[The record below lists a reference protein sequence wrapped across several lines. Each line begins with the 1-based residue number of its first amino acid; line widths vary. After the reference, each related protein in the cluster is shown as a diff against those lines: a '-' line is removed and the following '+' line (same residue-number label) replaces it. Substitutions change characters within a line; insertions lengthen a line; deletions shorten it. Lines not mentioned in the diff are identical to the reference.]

1 MKKITS
7 LLAIALSVIFLS
19 CGSDSSSE
27 PASNW
32 SPSNVQ
38 LNEYNGMKISE
49 KITAGWNLGNTL
61 DATDGKGVDSET
73 SWGCPKTTKE
83 NIQALAASG
92 INLIRIPVSWS
103 NHMDDTTG
111 VIDPAWISRVQE
123 VVGWAI
129 ECNMFVILN
138 VHHDVFESKYG
149 TFTSYN
155 YKYYNPTSADRAHSE
170 KFVKNVWEQICRNF
184 NENYDA
190 HLIFEALNEP
200 RVVGDE
206 HEWNYQST
214 CQKCNE
220 IVGEI
225 QHLNQLALNT
235 IRASGKNNAL
245 RLVIFPF
252 MSASTAVAY
261 EAKFS
266 LPTDSASNVGLS
278 VHAYSPYSFAMES
291 PGETT
296 FTDNHKKDLDYLF
309 ISLKKKYGSYPII
322 IGEYGATNKNNPQ
335 DRAAWFEYYVKK
347 AKENGIKTCLW
358 DNNQYNVTGSDYSEK
373 YGFFNRSNNTWYEPE
388 LLNAI
393 MRGTK

>member
-7 LLAIALSVIFLS
+7 LLAIALTAILLS
-19 CGSDSSSE
+19 CGSDSSSGS
-27 PASNW
+27 ASNW
-32 SPSNVQ
+32 APSYVP
-38 LNEYNGMKISE
+38 LNEYNGIKITE
-49 KITAGWNLGNTL
+49 MITAGWNLGNTL
-61 DATDGKGVDSET
+61 DATGGTGVDSET

-103 NHMDDTTG
+103 NHMNDTTG
-111 VIDPAWISRVQE
+111 VIDSAWISRVQE

-155 YKYYNPTSADRAHSE
+155 YKYYNPVRADRTHSE
-170 KFVKNVWEQICRNF
+170 RFVKNVWEKICENF
-184 NENYDA
+184 NGNYDG

-200 RVVGDE
+200 RLVDDE
-206 HEWNYQST
+206 HQWNYVSS
-214 CQKCNE
+214 CEKCNE
-220 IVGEI
+220 VIGEI
-225 QHLNQLALNT
+225 TYLNQVALNT
-235 IRASGKNNAL
+235 IRASGNNNAR
-245 RLVIFPF
+245 RLVIFPC
-252 MSASTAVAY
+252 MAASPTSAFDSNFA
-261 EAKFS
+261 
-266 LPTDSASNVGLS
+266 LPSDAANNVGLS
-278 VHAYSPYSFAMES
+278 VHAYSPYSFAMEA
-291 PGETT
+291 PGERT
-296 FTDNHKKDLDYLF
+296 FTQAHKNELNYLF
-309 ISLKKKYGSYPII
+309 TTLKQKYGSYPII